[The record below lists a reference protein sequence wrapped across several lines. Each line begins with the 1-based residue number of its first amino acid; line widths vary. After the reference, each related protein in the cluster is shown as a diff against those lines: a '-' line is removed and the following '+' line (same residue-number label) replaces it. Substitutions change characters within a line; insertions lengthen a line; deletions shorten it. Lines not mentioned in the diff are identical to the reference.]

1 MRKPTKGAL
10 NSRHTM
16 LAVAANLLVMG
27 APAWA
32 QTAPAA
38 AASTPDA
45 DAKAQTLETVVV
57 SGIRAS
63 AQSSVAVKKNAMEV
77 VDAIT
82 AEDIGK
88 LPDTNVAETITRIPG
103 VQGYRY
109 GGEGASPVGVG
120 SGLTIRG
127 LANQTASQVD
137 GRAYFTAGAREFNVE
152 GAIPA
157 MVAGIDVYKNPSA
170 EHIEGGIGGLV
181 NIRTRKPSDF
191 RKPTYAF
198 SANARYNDL
207 AGKTDPE
214 VSGLAANSWNLGGGE
229 RVGALI
235 AGVFQKSTGRS
246 DNNPANGG
254 VNLKRVVRADSAEY
268 ATLAAANTTNDPSK
282 AMAAYV
288 GRTDVS
294 LLTGGTMP
302 TTSGQDA
309 NLISAPGLTTNVF
322 QETIMRTRKG
332 LNLAADYRKSDTL
345 RFYAEANYNY
355 YLYHQNYR
363 GLNSVDGANVQN
375 LQTTAFNLTEGLANR
390 NLNGG
395 SDDVLLSKRFL
406 SGNFLNSSANT
417 TGGDETHPYTTWVAA
432 TGVEWKPTSALSLKG
447 DFSYI
452 KADQSVDNRS
462 VQLVSAP
469 GQFWTTTRVADGEP
483 HQLTFSGPSFADP
496 ATWVFNNY
504 GNGNRQTWDD
514 KGYAAALSGE
524 YELDGGFFTAI
535 KFGARAANQQDLNKS
550 FSYGGKNLT
559 TDGAALAANR
569 SNAIYASAM
578 PGVLQFAPSNFMDG
592 KAGYAGGYLVYSP
605 DALLGDQVR
614 TAFPNAGI
622 PADNALPENAVNR
635 RKFNEHTYAAYA
647 VGEFSAFDDK
657 LRGGVGLRLVRT
669 QTEIAARQQFGS
681 TIVDVVKNSAYTNAL
696 PSFNVTGE
704 LSKDFLVRFG
714 YGRGLTRP
722 AIGDLSPGASVN
734 TNNGTVGIGN
744 PDLKPQVADS
754 FDLSLERY
762 FTPTNYVALGL
773 FDKEIKDAPNAILS
787 CQTLSQ
793 VYTGTLSNGCSNGQ
807 FAVTQA
813 VNSLK
818 GYARGMELSGQYFF
832 DAKAGW
838 LQNFGVS
845 ASYTYVSTSIPI
857 NFGTAAAPRI
867 VAAQQ
872 PFVSK
877 NNFTL
882 AGMYE
887 DSSMSARL
895 TYTWRSDQVLF
906 GVSTNPIDG
915 RYIGAYGILDAAF
928 NYNLSKNLTLSANAL
943 NLTNRGL
950 NRYVGEPGTYA
961 TGLERQHYDNG
972 RAFTLGLRYKFD

>member
-1 MRKPTKGAL
+1 MKKIVAL
-10 NSRHTM
+10 PLQISL
-16 LAVAANLLVMG
+16 LALAIGQAY
-27 APAWA
+27 A
-32 QTAPAA
+32 Q
-38 AASTPDA
+38 SD
-45 DAKAQTLETVVV
+45 KLETVVV
-57 SGIRAS
+57 TGIRAS

-88 LPDTNVAETITRIPG
+88 LPDSNVAETLTRIPG

-191 RKPTYAF
+191 RKPTYSFAL
-198 SANARYNDL
+198 NGRYNDL
-207 AGKTDPE
+207 AHKLDPE

-229 RVGALI
+229 RIGAMI
-235 AGVFQKSTGRS
+235 AGVYQKSTGRS

-254 VNLKRVVRADSAEY
+254 INLKRVVRADSAEY
-268 ATLAAANTTNDPSK
+268 ATLAAANTGNSTDRALQK
-282 AMAAYV
+282 YV
-288 GRTDVS
+288 GRSDVA
-294 LLTGGTMP
+294 LLTGVGATLP
-302 TTSGQDA
+302 TTSGQDV
-309 NLISAPGLTTNVF
+309 NLLAAPGLTSNVF

-345 RFYAEANYNY
+345 RFYVEANYNY

-363 GLNSVDGANVQN
+363 GLNSIDGGVGNGGNGNVQN

-395 SDDVLLSKRFL
+395 SDEVLLTKRVL
-406 SGNFLNSSANT
+406 SGNFLDSTATT
-417 TGGDETHPYTTWVAA
+417 TGGDENHPYKTWIAA
-432 TGVEWKPTSALSLKG
+432 TGVEWRPTPALSLKG

-469 GQFWTTTRVADGEP
+469 GLTWATTRVADGEP
-483 HQLTFSGPSFADP
+483 HQLTFSNGPSFADP

-504 GNGNRQTWDD
+504 GNGNRQTWND
-514 KGYAAALSGE
+514 KGYAAALNGE
-524 YELDGGFFTAI
+524 YELDSGFFTTI

-550 FSYGGKNLT
+550 FSYGGRNLT
-559 TDGAALAANR
+559 TDGAGRTVANQ
-569 SNAIYASAM
+569 ILVSAM
-578 PGVLQFAPSNFMDG
+578 PGVVQAAPTNFM
-592 KAGYAGGYLVYSP
+592 GYTTGYSGGYLVYSP

-614 TAFPNAGI
+614 TAFANASI

-635 RKFNEHTYAAYA
+635 RKFDEHTYAAYA
-647 VGEFSAFDDK
+647 LGEFSALDNRI
-657 LRGGVGLRLVRT
+657 RGSVGLRLVRT
-669 QTEIAARQQFGS
+669 QTEIQARQAAGAS
-681 TIVDVVKNSAYTNAL
+681 LVDVVKNTSYTNAL
-696 PSFNVTGE
+696 PSLNVIGE
-704 LSKDFLVRFG
+704 ISKDFLARFG
-714 YGRGLTRP
+714 YGRGMTRP
-722 AIGDLSPGASVN
+722 AIGDLSPGGTLN
-734 TNNGTVGIGN
+734 TTNGTVGLGN
-744 PDLKPQVADS
+744 PDLRPQVADS
-754 FDLSLERY
+754 LDLSLERY

-773 FDKEIKDAPNAILS
+773 FDKQIKDAPNALLS
-787 CQTLSQ
+787 CQTLGQ
-793 VYTGTLSNGCSNGQ
+793 AYTGTINNGCTNGQ
-807 FAVTQA
+807 WAVTQA

-818 GYARGMELSGQYFF
+818 GYARGAELSGQYFF

-838 LQNFGVS
+838 LQHFGVS
-845 ASYTYVSTSIPI
+845 ASYTYVTTSIPV
-857 NFGTAAAPRI
+857 NMGSVAAPRI
-867 VAAQQ
+867 VKASQA
-872 PFVSK
+872 FVSK
-877 NNFTL
+877 RNYTL

-887 DSSMSARL
+887 DSTMSARL

-928 NYNLSKNLTLSANAL
+928 NYNLNKNLALTVNAM

-950 NRYVGEPGTYA
+950 NRYVGEPGAYA

-972 RAFTLGLRYKFD
+972 RAFLVGLRYKFD

>member
-1 MRKPTKGAL
+1 MKKIVAIPLQISLLT
-10 NSRHTM
+10 
-16 LAVAANLLVMG
+16 LAIGQAY
-27 APAWA
+27 A
-32 QTAPAA
+32 Q
-38 AASTPDA
+38 SD
-45 DAKAQTLETVVV
+45 KLETVVV

-157 MVAGIDVYKNPSA
+157 MVAGIEVFKNPSA
-170 EHIEGGIGGLV
+170 DHIEGGIGGLV

-191 RKPTYAF
+191 RKPTYSFA
-198 SANARYNDL
+198 ANSRYNDL
-207 AGKTDPE
+207 AHKLDPE
-214 VSGLAANSWNLGGGE
+214 VSGLAANSWTLGGGE
-229 RVGALI
+229 RIGAMI
-235 AGVFQKSTGRS
+235 AGVYQKSTGRS

-254 VNLKRVVRADSAEY
+254 INLKRVVRADSAEY
-268 ATLAAANTTNDPSK
+268 AQLAAANTGNTTDK
-282 AMAAYV
+282 ALQKYV
-288 GRTDVS
+288 GRSDVS
-294 LLTGGTMP
+294 LLTGVGAALP
-302 TTSGQDA
+302 TTAGQDA
-309 NLISAPGLTTNVF
+309 NLVAAPGLTSNVF

-363 GLNSVDGANVQN
+363 GLNSIDGGVGNGGNGNVQN
-375 LQTTAFNLTEGLANR
+375 LQTTPFSLTEGLANR

-395 SDDVLLSKRFL
+395 SDDVLLTKRVL
-406 SGNFLNSSANT
+406 SGNFLDSTANT
-417 TGGDETHPYTTWVAA
+417 TGGDEYHPYKTWIAA
-432 TGVEWKPTSALSLKG
+432 TGVEWQPTSALSLKA

-469 GQFWTTTRVADGEP
+469 GLTWTTTRVADGEP
-483 HQLTFSGPSFADP
+483 HQLTFSNGPSFADP
-496 ATWVFNNY
+496 TTWVFNNY
-504 GNGNRQTWDD
+504 GNGNRQTWSD

-524 YELDGGFFTAI
+524 YDLNGGFFTTI
-535 KFGARAANQQDLNKS
+535 KFGGRAANQRDLNRN
-550 FSYGGKNLT
+550 FSYSGKNLT
-559 TDGAALAANR
+559 TNGTPLFVSGVMNTAVAV
-569 SNAIYASAM
+569 NASTL
-578 PGVLQFAPSNFMDG
+578 PGLLQAAPSNFM
-592 KAGYAGGYLVYSP
+592 GYTTGYSGGYLVYSP

-622 PADNALPENAVNR
+622 PVDSVLPENAVNR
-635 RKFNEHTYAAYA
+635 REFNEHTYAVY
-647 VGEFSAFDDK
+647 GLTEFSA
-657 LRGGVGLRLVRT
+657 LNNRIRGSVGLRLVRT
-669 QTEIAARQQFGS
+669 QTEIQARQSGAS
-681 TIVDVVKNSAYTNAL
+681 IVDVVKNSAYTNAL
-696 PSFNVTGE
+696 PSLNVIGE
-704 LSKDFLVRFG
+704 ISKDFLARFG
-714 YGRGLTRP
+714 YGRGMTRP
-722 AIGDLSPGASVN
+722 AIGDLSPGGTLN
-734 TNNGTVGIGN
+734 TTNGAVGIGN
-744 PDLKPQVADS
+744 PNLRPQVADS

-787 CQTLSQ
+787 CQTLDQ
-793 VYTGTLSNGCSNGQ
+793 AYTGTLANGCSNGQ
-807 FAVTQA
+807 WAVTQA

-818 GYARGMELSGQYFF
+818 GYARGAELSGQYFF

-845 ASYTYVSTSIPI
+845 GSYTHVTTSIPV
-857 NFGTAAAPRI
+857 NFGSAAAPRI
-867 VAAQQ
+867 VPASQA
-872 PFVSK
+872 FVSK
-877 NNFTL
+877 HNYTL
-882 AGMYE
+882 SGMYE
-887 DSSMSARL
+887 DSTMSARL

-906 GVSTNPIDG
+906 GVSANPIDG
-915 RYIGAYGILDAAF
+915 RYIGAYGIFDAAF
-928 NYNLSKNLTLSANAL
+928 NYKLTPSLSLSVNAL

-950 NRYVGEPGTYA
+950 NRYVGEPGAYA

-972 RAFTLGLRYKFD
+972 RAFTVGLRYKFD

>member
-1 MRKPTKGAL
+1 MKNIVVVPLQISLLALAIGQAYAQSDKPSDK
-10 NSRHTM
+10 
-16 LAVAANLLVMG
+16 
-27 APAWA
+27 
-32 QTAPAA
+32 
-38 AASTPDA
+38 
-45 DAKAQTLETVVV
+45 LETVVV

-157 MVAGIDVYKNPSA
+157 MVAGIDVFKNPSA

-191 RKPTYAF
+191 RKPTYSF
-198 SANARYNDL
+198 VANGRYNDL
-207 AGKTDPE
+207 AHKLDPE

-229 RVGALI
+229 RIGAMI
-235 AGVFQKSTGRS
+235 AGVYQKSTGRS

-254 VNLKRVVRADSAEY
+254 INLKRVVRADSAEY
-268 ATLAAANTTNDPSK
+268 ATLAAANTTNSTDRALQK
-282 AMAAYV
+282 YV
-288 GRTDVS
+288 GRSDVS
-294 LLTGGTMP
+294 LLTGVGATLP
-302 TTSGQDA
+302 TTAGQDA
-309 NLISAPGLTTNVF
+309 NLVAAPALTSNVF

-363 GLNSVDGANVQN
+363 GLNSIDGGVGNGGNGNVQN
-375 LQTTAFNLTEGLANR
+375 LQTTAFSLTEGLANR

-395 SDDVLLSKRFL
+395 SDEVLLTKRVL
-406 SGNFLNSSANT
+406 SGNFLDSTVNSI
-417 TGGDETHPYTTWVAA
+417 GGDEDHPYKTWIAA
-432 TGVEWKPTSALSLKG
+432 TGVEWKPTAALSLKG

-469 GQFWTTTRVADGEP
+469 GLTWTTTRVADGEP
-483 HQLTFSGPSFADP
+483 HQLTFSNGPSFADP
-496 ATWVFNNY
+496 ATWVFNTY
-504 GNGNRQTWDD
+504 GNGNRQTWND
-514 KGYAAALSGE
+514 KGYAAAFNGE
-524 YELDGGFFTAI
+524 YLLDSGFFTTL
-535 KFGARAANQQDLNKS
+535 KFGARAANQQDLNKN
-550 FSYGGKNLT
+550 FNYGGKNLT
-559 TDGAALAANR
+559 TDGAGRTTANQ
-569 SNAIYASAM
+569 ILVSAM
-578 PGVLQFAPSNFMDG
+578 PAVVQAAPSNFMG
-592 KAGYAGGYLVYSP
+592 HTAGYSGGYLVYSP

-635 RKFNEHTYAAYA
+635 RKFDEHTYAVYA
-647 VGEFSAFDDK
+647 LGEFAAFDDRI
-657 LRGGVGLRLVRT
+657 RGSVGVRLVRT
-669 QTEIAARQQFGS
+669 QTEIQARQAAGAS
-681 TIVDVVKNSAYTNAL
+681 IVDVVRNSSYTNAL
-696 PSFNVTGE
+696 PSLNVIGE
-704 LSKDFLVRFG
+704 ISKDFLARFG
-714 YGRGLTRP
+714 YGRGMTRP
-722 AIGDLSPGASVN
+722 AIGDLSPGGTLN
-734 TNNGTVGIGN
+734 TTNGTVGIGN
-744 PDLKPQVADS
+744 PELRPQVADS

-773 FDKEIKDAPNAILS
+773 FDKKIKDAPNALLS
-787 CQTLSQ
+787 CQTLAQ
-793 VYTGTLSNGCSNGQ
+793 NYTGTINNGCTNGQ
-807 FAVTQA
+807 WAVTQA

-818 GYARGMELSGQYFF
+818 GYARGAELSGQYFF
-832 DAKAGW
+832 DARAGW

-845 ASYTYVSTSIPI
+845 GSYTYVTTSIPVY
-857 NFGTAAAPRI
+857 FGTRVVDASQA
-867 VAAQQ
+867 
-872 PFVSK
+872 FVSK
-877 NNFTL
+877 RNYTL

-887 DSSMSARL
+887 DSTMSARL

-906 GVSTNPIDG
+906 GVSGNPIDG

-928 NYNLSKNLTLSANAL
+928 NYNLNKNLALTVNAM
-943 NLTNRGL
+943 NLTNQGL
-950 NRYVGEPGTYA
+950 NRFIGEPGAYA
-961 TGLERQHYDNG
+961 TGLERQHYNNG
-972 RAFTLGLRYKFD
+972 RAFLVGLRYKFD

>member
-1 MRKPTKGAL
+1 MKKIVAIPLQISLLT
-10 NSRHTM
+10 
-16 LAVAANLLVMG
+16 LAIGQAY
-27 APAWA
+27 A
-32 QTAPAA
+32 Q
-38 AASTPDA
+38 SD
-45 DAKAQTLETVVV
+45 KLETVVV

-157 MVAGIDVYKNPSA
+157 MVAGIEVFKNPSA
-170 EHIEGGIGGLV
+170 DHIEGGIGGLV

-191 RKPTYAF
+191 RKPTYSFAIN
-198 SANARYNDL
+198 SRYNDL
-207 AGKTDPE
+207 AHKLDPE
-214 VSGLAANSWNLGGGE
+214 VSGLAANSWSLGGGE
-229 RVGALI
+229 RIGAMI
-235 AGVFQKSTGRS
+235 AGVYQKSTGRS

-268 ATLAAANTTNDPSK
+268 AQLAAANTSNS
-282 AMAAYV
+282 AGSALQQYV
-288 GRTDVS
+288 GRSDVS
-294 LLTGGTMP
+294 LLAGGTMP
-302 TTSGQDA
+302 TASGQDA
-309 NLISAPGLTTNVF
+309 NLIAAPALTTNVF

-375 LQTTAFNLTEGLANR
+375 LQTTPFSLTEGLANR

-395 SDDVLLSKRFL
+395 SDDVLLTKRLL
-406 SGNFLNSSANT
+406 SGNFLNSTANT
-417 TGGDETHPYTTWVAA
+417 IGGDEYHPYKTWIAA
-432 TGVEWKPTSALSLKG
+432 TGVEWKPAPALSLKG

-469 GQFWTTTRVADGEP
+469 GLSWTTTRVADGEP
-483 HQLTFSGPSFADP
+483 HQLSFSNGPSFADP
-496 ATWVFNNY
+496 ASWVFNNY
-504 GNGNRQTWDD
+504 GNGNRQTWND
-514 KGYAAALSGE
+514 KGYAAALNGE
-524 YELDGGFFTAI
+524 YDLDGGFFTTL
-535 KFGARAANQQDLNKS
+535 KFGARAANQQDVNKS

-559 TDGAALAANR
+559 TDGAGRTTANQILV
-569 SNAIYASAM
+569 STM
-578 PGVLQFAPSNFMDG
+578 PGVVQAAPANFM
-592 KAGYAGGYLVYSP
+592 GYTTGYSGGYLVYSP

-614 TAFPNAGI
+614 TAFANAGI
-622 PADNALPENAVNR
+622 PADNALPENPINR

-647 VGEFSAFDDK
+647 LGEFSALDERI
-657 LRGGVGLRLVRT
+657 RGSVGLRLVRT
-669 QTEIAARQQFGS
+669 QTEILARQSVTTGS
-681 TIVDVVKNSAYTNAL
+681 GTSIVDVVKNSAYTNAL
-696 PSFNVTGE
+696 PSLNVIGE
-704 LSKDFLVRFG
+704 ISKDFLARFG
-714 YGRGLTRP
+714 YGRGMTRP
-722 AIGDLSPGASVN
+722 AIGDLSPGGSIN
-734 TNNGTVGIGN
+734 TTNGTVGVGN
-744 PDLKPQVADS
+744 PDLRPQVADS

-773 FDKEIKDAPNAILS
+773 FDKQIKDAPNAILS
-787 CQTLSQ
+787 CQTLDQ
-793 VYTGTLSNGCSNGQ
+793 AYTGTLANGCSNGQ
-807 FAVTQA
+807 WAVTQA

-818 GYARGMELSGQYFF
+818 GYARGAELSGQYFF

-845 ASYTYVSTSIPI
+845 GSYTHVTTSIPV
-857 NFGTAAAPRI
+857 NFGSAAAPRI
-867 VAAQQ
+867 VPASQA
-872 PFVSK
+872 FVSK
-877 NNFTL
+877 HNYTL
-882 AGMYE
+882 SGMYE
-887 DSSMSARL
+887 DSTMSARL

-906 GVSTNPIDG
+906 GVSANPIDG
-915 RYIGAYGILDAAF
+915 RYIGAYGIFDAAF
-928 NYNLSKNLTLSANAL
+928 NYKLTPSLSLSVNAL

-950 NRYVGEPGTYA
+950 NRYVGEPGAYA

-972 RAFTLGLRYKFD
+972 RAFTVGLRYKFD

>member
-1 MRKPTKGAL
+1 MKKIVAIPLQISLLT
-10 NSRHTM
+10 
-16 LAVAANLLVMG
+16 LAIGQAY
-27 APAWA
+27 A
-32 QTAPAA
+32 Q
-38 AASTPDA
+38 SD
-45 DAKAQTLETVVV
+45 KLETVVV

-157 MVAGIDVYKNPSA
+157 MVAGIEVFKNPSA
-170 EHIEGGIGGLV
+170 DHIEGGIGGLV

-191 RKPTYAF
+191 RKPTYSFA
-198 SANARYNDL
+198 ANSRYNDL
-207 AGKTDPE
+207 AHKLDPE
-214 VSGLAANSWNLGGGE
+214 VSGLAANSWTLGGGE
-229 RVGALI
+229 RIGAMI
-235 AGVFQKSTGRS
+235 AGVYQKSTGRS

-254 VNLKRVVRADSAEY
+254 INLKRVVRADSAEY
-268 ATLAAANTTNDPSK
+268 AQLAAANTGNTTDK
-282 AMAAYV
+282 ALQKYV
-288 GRTDVS
+288 GRSDVS
-294 LLTGGTMP
+294 LLTGVGAALP
-302 TTSGQDA
+302 TTAGQDA
-309 NLISAPGLTTNVF
+309 NLVAAPGLTTNVF

-363 GLNSVDGANVQN
+363 GLNSIDGGVGNGGNGNVQN
-375 LQTTAFNLTEGLANR
+375 LQTTPFSLTEGLANR

-395 SDDVLLSKRFL
+395 SDDVLLTKRVL
-406 SGNFLNSSANT
+406 SGNFLDSTANT
-417 TGGDETHPYTTWVAA
+417 TGGDEYHPYKTWIAA
-432 TGVEWKPTSALSLKG
+432 TGVEWQPTSALSLKA

-469 GQFWTTTRVADGEP
+469 GLTWTTTRVADGEP
-483 HQLTFSGPSFADP
+483 HQLTFSNGPSFADP
-496 ATWVFNNY
+496 TTWVFNNY
-504 GNGNRQTWDD
+504 GNGNRQTWSD

-524 YELDGGFFTAI
+524 YDLNGGFFTTI
-535 KFGARAANQQDLNKS
+535 KFGGRAANQRDLNRN
-550 FSYGGKNLT
+550 FSYSGKNLT
-559 TDGAALAANR
+559 TNGTPLFVSGVMNTAVAV
-569 SNAIYASAM
+569 NASTL
-578 PGVLQFAPSNFMDG
+578 PGLLQAAPSNFM
-592 KAGYAGGYLVYSP
+592 GYTTGYSGGYLVYSP

-622 PADNALPENAVNR
+622 PVDSVLPENAVNR
-635 RKFNEHTYAAYA
+635 REFNEHTYAVY
-647 VGEFSAFDDK
+647 GLTEFSA
-657 LRGGVGLRLVRT
+657 LNNRIRGSVGLRLVRT
-669 QTEIAARQQFGS
+669 QTEIQARQSGAS
-681 TIVDVVKNSAYTNAL
+681 IVDVVKNSAYTNAL
-696 PSFNVTGE
+696 PSLNVIGE
-704 LSKDFLVRFG
+704 ISKDFLARFG
-714 YGRGLTRP
+714 YGRGMTRP
-722 AIGDLSPGASVN
+722 AIGDLSPGGTLN
-734 TNNGTVGIGN
+734 TTNGAVGIGN
-744 PDLKPQVADS
+744 PNLRPQVADS

-787 CQTLSQ
+787 CQTLDQ
-793 VYTGTLSNGCSNGQ
+793 AYTGTLANGCSNGQ
-807 FAVTQA
+807 WAVTQA

-818 GYARGMELSGQYFF
+818 GYARGAELSGQYFF

-845 ASYTYVSTSIPI
+845 GSYTHVTTSIPV
-857 NFGTAAAPRI
+857 NFGSAAAPRI
-867 VAAQQ
+867 VPASQA
-872 PFVSK
+872 FVSK
-877 NNFTL
+877 HNYTL
-882 AGMYE
+882 SGMYE
-887 DSSMSARL
+887 DSTMSARL

-906 GVSTNPIDG
+906 GVSANPIDG
-915 RYIGAYGILDAAF
+915 RYIGAYGIFDAAF
-928 NYNLSKNLTLSANAL
+928 NYKLTPSLSLSVNAL

-950 NRYVGEPGTYA
+950 NRYVGEPGAYA

-972 RAFTLGLRYKFD
+972 RAFTVGLRYKFD

>member
-1 MRKPTKGAL
+1 MKNIVAVPLQISLLA
-10 NSRHTM
+10 
-16 LAVAANLLVMG
+16 LAVGQAY
-27 APAWA
+27 A
-32 QTAPAA
+32 Q
-38 AASTPDA
+38 A
-45 DAKAQTLETVVV
+45 DTLETVVV

-137 GRAYFTAGAREFNVE
+137 NRAYFTAGAREFNVE

-157 MVAGIDVYKNPSA
+157 MVAGIDVFKNPSA
-170 EHIEGGIGGLV
+170 DHIEGGIGGLV

-191 RKPTYAF
+191 RKPTYGFAIN
-198 SANARYNDL
+198 SRYNDL
-207 AGKTDPE
+207 ANKLDPE
-214 VSGLAANSWNLGGGE
+214 VSGLAANSWNLGNGE
-229 RVGALI
+229 RIGAMI
-235 AGVFQKSTGRS
+235 AGVYQKSTGRS

-254 VNLKRVVRADSAEY
+254 INLKRVVRADSAEY
-268 ATLAAANTTNDPSK
+268 AQLATANTGNSTDK
-282 AMAAYV
+282 ALQKYV
-288 GRTDVS
+288 GRSDVS
-294 LLTGGTMP
+294 LLTGVGATLP

-309 NLISAPGLTTNVF
+309 NLVAAPGLTTNVF

-363 GLNSVDGANVQN
+363 GLNSVDGGVGNGNGNVQN
-375 LQTTAFNLTEGLANR
+375 LQTTAFNVTEGLANR

-395 SDDVLLSKRFL
+395 SDDVLLTKRVL
-406 SGNFLNSSANT
+406 SGNFLDSTANT
-417 TGGDETHPYTTWVAA
+417 TGGDEYHPYKTWIAA
-432 TGVEWKPTSALSLKG
+432 TGVEWKPSAALSLKG

-469 GQFWTTTRVADGEP
+469 GLSWATTRVADGEP
-483 HQLTFSGPSFADP
+483 HQLSFSNGPSFADP

-504 GNGNRQTWDD
+504 GNGNRQTWND

-524 YELDGGFFTAI
+524 YDLDGGFFTTI
-535 KFGARAANQQDLNKS
+535 KFGGRIANQQDVNRS

-559 TDGAALAANR
+559 TNGTPLFVNGVMNTAV
-569 SNAIYASAM
+569 AINTSTL
-578 PGVLQFAPSNFMDG
+578 PGVLQAAPSNFM
-592 KAGYAGGYLVYSP
+592 GYTTGYSGGYLVYSP

-635 RKFNEHTYAAYA
+635 RKFDEHTYAAYGLA
-647 VGEFSAFDDK
+647 EFSALDNRI
-657 LRGGVGLRLVRT
+657 RGGVGLRLVRT
-669 QTEIAARQQFGS
+669 QSEIQARQSGAS
-681 TIVDVVKNSAYTNAL
+681 IVDIVKTSSYTNAL
-696 PSFNVTGE
+696 PSLNVIGE
-704 LSKDFLVRFG
+704 ISKDFLARFG
-714 YGRGLTRP
+714 YGRGMTRP
-722 AIGDLSPGASVN
+722 AIGDLSPGGTLN
-734 TNNGTVGIGN
+734 TTNGTVGIGN
-744 PDLKPQVADS
+744 PDLRPQVADS

-773 FDKEIKDAPNAILS
+773 FDKQIKDAPNAIIS
-787 CQTLSQ
+787 CQTLDQ
-793 VYTGTLSNGCSNGQ
+793 AYTGTIGNGCSNGQ
-807 FAVTQA
+807 WAVTQA

-818 GYARGMELSGQYFF
+818 GYARGAELSGQYFF

-838 LQNFGVS
+838 LQNFGAS
-845 ASYTYVSTSIPI
+845 ASYTYVTTSIPV
-857 NFGTAAAPRI
+857 NFGSAAVPRI
-867 VAAQQ
+867 VPASQA
-872 PFVSK
+872 FVSK
-877 NNFTL
+877 RNYTL

-887 DSSMSARL
+887 DSTMSARL

-906 GVSTNPIDG
+906 GVSANPIDG

-928 NYNLSKNLTLSANAL
+928 NYKLTQSLSLSVNAM

-950 NRYVGEPGTYA
+950 NRYVGEPGAYA

-972 RAFTLGLRYKFD
+972 RAFTVGLRYKFD

>member
-1 MRKPTKGAL
+1 MKKIVAIPLQISLLT
-10 NSRHTM
+10 
-16 LAVAANLLVMG
+16 LAIGQAY
-27 APAWA
+27 A
-32 QTAPAA
+32 Q
-38 AASTPDA
+38 SD
-45 DAKAQTLETVVV
+45 KLETVVV

-157 MVAGIDVYKNPSA
+157 MVAGIEVFKNPSA
-170 EHIEGGIGGLV
+170 DHIEGGIGGLV

-191 RKPTYAF
+191 RKPTYSFA
-198 SANARYNDL
+198 ANSRYNDL
-207 AGKTDPE
+207 AHKLDPE
-214 VSGLAANSWNLGGGE
+214 VSGLAANSWTLGGGE
-229 RVGALI
+229 RIGAMI
-235 AGVFQKSTGRS
+235 AGVYQKSTGRS

-254 VNLKRVVRADSAEY
+254 INLKRVVRADSAEY
-268 ATLAAANTTNDPSK
+268 AQLAAANTGNTTDK
-282 AMAAYV
+282 ALQKYV
-288 GRTDVS
+288 GRSDVS
-294 LLTGGTMP
+294 LLTGVGAALP
-302 TTSGQDA
+302 TTAGQDA
-309 NLISAPGLTTNVF
+309 NLVAAPGLTSNVF

-363 GLNSVDGANVQN
+363 GLNSIDGGVGNGGNGNVQN
-375 LQTTAFNLTEGLANR
+375 LQTTPFSLTEGLANR

-395 SDDVLLSKRFL
+395 SDDVLLTKRVL
-406 SGNFLNSSANT
+406 SGNFLDSTANT
-417 TGGDETHPYTTWVAA
+417 TGGDEYHPYKTWIAA
-432 TGVEWKPTSALSLKG
+432 TGVEWQPTSALSLKA

-469 GQFWTTTRVADGEP
+469 GLTWTTTRVADGEP
-483 HQLTFSGPSFADP
+483 HQLTFSNGPSFADP
-496 ATWVFNNY
+496 TTWVFNNY
-504 GNGNRQTWDD
+504 GNGNRQTWSD

-524 YELDGGFFTAI
+524 YDLNGGFFTTI
-535 KFGARAANQQDLNKS
+535 KFGGRAANQRDLNRN
-550 FSYGGKNLT
+550 FSYSGKNLT
-559 TDGAALAANR
+559 TNGTPLFVSGVMNTAVAV
-569 SNAIYASAM
+569 NASTL
-578 PGVLQFAPSNFMDG
+578 PGLLQAAPSNFM
-592 KAGYAGGYLVYSP
+592 GYTTGYSGGYLVYSP

-622 PADNALPENAVNR
+622 PVDSVLPENAVNR
-635 RKFNEHTYAAYA
+635 REFNEHTYAVY
-647 VGEFSAFDDK
+647 GLTEFSA
-657 LRGGVGLRLVRT
+657 LNNRIRGSVGLRLVRT
-669 QTEIAARQQFGS
+669 QTEIQARQSGAS
-681 TIVDVVKNSAYTNAL
+681 IVDVVKNSAYTNAL
-696 PSFNVTGE
+696 PSLNVIGE
-704 LSKDFLVRFG
+704 ISKDFLARFG
-714 YGRGLTRP
+714 YGRGMTRP
-722 AIGDLSPGASVN
+722 AIGDLSPGGTLN
-734 TNNGTVGIGN
+734 TTNGAVGIGN
-744 PDLKPQVADS
+744 PNLRPQVADS

-787 CQTLSQ
+787 CQTLDQ
-793 VYTGTLSNGCSNGQ
+793 AYTGTLANGCSNGQ
-807 FAVTQA
+807 WAVTQA

-818 GYARGMELSGQYFF
+818 GYARGAELSGQYFF

-845 ASYTYVSTSIPI
+845 GSYTHVTTSIPV
-857 NFGTAAAPRI
+857 NFGSAAAPRI
-867 VAAQQ
+867 VPASQA
-872 PFVSK
+872 FVSK
-877 NNFTL
+877 HNYTL
-882 AGMYE
+882 SGMYE
-887 DSSMSARL
+887 DSTMSARL

-906 GVSTNPIDG
+906 GVSANPIDG

-928 NYNLSKNLTLSANAL
+928 NYKLTPSLSLSVNAL

-950 NRYVGEPGTYA
+950 NRYVGEPGAYA

-972 RAFTLGLRYKFD
+972 RAFTVGLRYKFD